1 MDDNNPNKNGRK
13 DSKTIAA
20 LVNEGGFLYPYIP
33 TGICAEIQ
41 NLFNPRLQT
50 QEEITRIKNRI
61 ARWFSVY
68 FSEIKDVYKKQDSVS
83 GLMVL
88 KVAPRTQDIVHDI
101 DGHMF
106 DIKMRN
112 LYPLNTIWRIYPCY
126 TSAQY
131 QLFF

>member
-41 NLFNPRLQT
+41 SLFNPRLQT

-88 KVAPRTQDIVHDI
+88 TAICL
-101 DGHMF
+101 

>member
-41 NLFNPRLQT
+41 SLFNPRLQT

-88 KVAPRTQDIVHDI
+88 KVAPRT
-101 DGHMF
+101 
-106 DIKMRN
+106 R
-112 LYPLNTIWRIYPCY
+112 YR
-126 TSAQY
+126 S
-131 QLFF
+131 